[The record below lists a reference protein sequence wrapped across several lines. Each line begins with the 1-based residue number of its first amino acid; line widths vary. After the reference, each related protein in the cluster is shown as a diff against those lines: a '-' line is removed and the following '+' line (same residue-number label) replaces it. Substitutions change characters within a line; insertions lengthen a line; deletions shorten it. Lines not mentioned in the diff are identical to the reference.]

1 MDRVKVPMHHEF
13 KAVYFQALR
22 VALFIMD
29 KGDTERV
36 NKFMEKKGRS
46 WNIAMIFNFSYIY
59 LRVKI
64 MSPPTSL
71 LYCRVKATFDFFD
84 RKKDSKTRSPL
95 LNDNTRKKAD
105 CVLKAILRGE
115 YSDPPGP
122 LCEFYCQK
130 TDNYGQYMVDKDGL
144 WVYRS
149 MRGTSLL
156 SSMHQNI
163 TKEFGNTMDGVLYID

>member
-1 MDRVKVPMHHEF
+1 M
-13 KAVYFQALR
+13 
-22 VALFIMD
+22 
-29 KGDTERV
+29 
-36 NKFMEKKGRS
+36 
-46 WNIAMIFNFSYIY
+46 
-59 LRVKI
+59 
-64 MSPPTSL
+64 
-71 LYCRVKATFDFFD
+71 LYCRVKDVFYSFDD
-84 RKKDSKTRSPL
+84 RKYTKTRSPIF
-95 LNDNTRKKAD
+95 NDNARKKSD

-130 TDNYGQYMVDKDGL
+130 TDNYGQDMVDKDGL

-163 TKEFGNTMDGVLYID
+163 TKAFGNTMAGVLYID